1 MKKKELIF
9 YMMHE
14 MRSLLFAALNMF
26 FFSPILKKKKKI
38 LKCLVADMFTLPF
51 SCVCVCITDNAG
63 AACCVT
69 VCLILE
75 PHFHRIS

>member
-26 FFSPILKKKKKI
+26 FFLLFLRKKKI